1 MIWLYIA
8 LLAPLIWA
16 LNNMFDQILMRGHFT
31 GNALSLLATGNLLHI
46 IPAAGMFLYMGGA
59 GDIEPKLAFMAV
71 ALSVINGFAFW
82 PYMSALEKSEGSNIV
97 PFFQVIPVMVFILS
111 WMFLGETLSLLQ
123 LLGAGCI
130 IAAAFAIMIDWKNFH
145 VAWRALGLLMASA
158 TVLSLTTF
166 GYRFGLEQGPFL
178 PVLAWSSLGY
188 ALFGA
193 INLVF
198 RPAARDT
205 LGALLRTGKRHL
217 LGFVCA
223 QESLYYVSN
232 TLFLF
237 ALSLAPSAGLVSTIG
252 GFQPAFVLILSYL
265 GYRLFPA
272 FFDIPKS
279 GRALAWHIS
288 CLVLMMI
295 GLYLIHEA
303 G

>member
-1 MIWLYIA
+1 LDIVLVW
-8 LLAPLIWA
+8 
-16 LNNMFDQILMRGHFT
+16 NRGH
-31 GNALSLLATGNLLHI
+31 
-46 IPAAGMFLYMGGA
+46 
-59 GDIEPKLAFMAV
+59 
-71 ALSVINGFAFW
+71 
-82 PYMSALEKSEGSNIV
+82 
-97 PFFQVIPVMVFILS
+97 
-111 WMFLGETLSLLQ
+111 
-123 LLGAGCI
+123 
-130 IAAAFAIMIDWKNFH
+130 
-145 VAWRALGLLMASA
+145 
-158 TVLSLTTF
+158 
-166 GYRFGLEQGPFL
+166 FL

-188 ALFGA
+188 ALFGG

-252 GFQPAFVLILSYL
+252 GFQPAFVLVLSYL

-279 GRALAWHIS
+279 GGALVWHIS

-295 GLYLIHEA
+295 GLYLIHVA